1 MSVVCLS
8 IMMRFQ
14 KFRQYFFLLI
24 YNTTK
29 LELKSLPR
37 RSLDLFDELNLLV
50 VSIYWWDPS
59 L

>member
-1 MSVVCLS
+1 MPFYHDAIS
-8 IMMRFQ
+8 
-14 KFRQYFFLLI
+14 KFRQHLSLLI

-37 RSLDLFDELNLLV
+37 RSLDLFDELNLPV